1 MEMSQEIKDIA
12 ESLALAQSEIEGAS
26 KDRINPHFKS
36 SYATLASVWE
46 ACRAA
51 LTKNGLSVVQGAKA
65 DGNLVTVTSMLLHK
79 SGQWFK
85 DQISMRAMNETPQ
98 AIGSAITY
106 GRRYAL
112 AALVGV
118 APEDDDG
125 NAGSGRPEPL
135 AQSNGNMRYAPD
147 KSDAKTKKMRAELN
161 KALQGCKS
169 MKEFQAACKAFQTEH
184 GKIVWDAATTHN
196 DMETFGLLAGEHKA
210 RLESEEHFISPEG
223 RKEWRAKLA
232 ACSEK
237 EFPHFQETIIAYPE
251 YRDCQE
257 CNDAIAQRG
266 RELGI
271 EEYALGD

>member
-12 ESLALAQSEIEGAS
+12 EALALAQAEIEGAS

-36 SYATLASVWE
+36 SYATLASVWD
-46 ACRAA
+46 ACRAP
-51 LTKNGLSVVQGAKA
+51 LTKNGLAVMQDAAA
-65 DGNLVTVTSMLLHK
+65 DGADVRVTTMLLHK
-79 SGQWFK
+79 SGQWFRGAL
-85 DQISMRAMNETPQ
+85 IMRARDESPQ

-112 AALVGV
+112 AAMVGV

-161 KALQGCKS
+161 KALQACKS

-196 DMETFGLLAGEHKA
+196 DTETFGLLAGEHKA
-210 RLESEEHFISPEG
+210 RLESEEHFVSPAG
-223 RKEWRAKLA
+223 RKEWREKLA
-232 ACSEK
+232 VCTEK
-237 EFPHFQETIIAYPE
+237 TFPQFQETMIAYPE

-257 CNDAIAQRG
+257 CHDAIAQRG